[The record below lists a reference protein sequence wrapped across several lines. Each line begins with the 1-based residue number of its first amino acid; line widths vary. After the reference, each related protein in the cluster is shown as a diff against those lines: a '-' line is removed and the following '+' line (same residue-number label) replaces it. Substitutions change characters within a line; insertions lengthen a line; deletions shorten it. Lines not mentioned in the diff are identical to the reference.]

1 MSPDPLPSLSSA
13 DLETLLAAL
22 DPRLD
27 GFGAGESCL
36 DDASAFLER
45 LAGSGEGAATIEG
58 DPAAPMASL
67 PQHWIA
73 IWREAGGN
81 RQTLALCV
89 ATLLAERGHSG
100 AATETLEPAPWDG
113 GA

>member
-1 MSPDPLPSLSSA
+1 LSSP

-27 GFGAGESCL
+27 GFGAGDSCL

-45 LAGSGEGAATIEG
+45 LAGSEDLPATDAG
-58 DPAAPMASL
+58 DPDPAPPL
-67 PQHWIA
+67 LQQWIA

-81 RQTLALCV
+81 RQTLALLV
-89 ATLLAERGHSG
+89 ATLLAERGHLLVAGDS
-100 AATETLEPAPWDG
+100 LLPAPREDG
-113 GA
+113 P